1 MFKCSTLICIVNG
14 EKEMKVLYAASE
26 AVPFCKTGGL
36 GDVAGSLPPA
46 LAAAGAETAVV
57 LPLYQTI
64 KSKYIKELEFVVS
77 DYVSLSWRR
86 AYCGLFKMV
95 RDGVT
100 WYFIDN
106 DQYFDRE
113 ELYDYMDDGER
124 FGFFSHAV
132 VSMLMYMDFKPDV
145 IHCNDWQTAL
155 IPVYLRTDGAGEPW
169 FRSIRT
175 VLTIHNI
182 EYQGR
187 YGINT
192 LGDLFGL
199 YRSAVDDGTMIM
211 HGDVNL
217 LKGGIVC
224 ANAVTADSPTYAK
237 EIGLEYFAHGLESV
251 INRNSFK
258 LTGILNGLDTV
269 FYDPVT
275 DKMIKNNYDQ
285 NSLGKRAGNKQHLQ
299 AMMGLSENPEIPVI
313 GIVSRLVGH
322 KGFDLVCDA
331 FQDIMNLGVQLA
343 VIGQGETK
351 YENFF
356 SWAAK
361 QYPGSVGYRHGYT
374 EEAAHAVY
382 GGSDLYLMPS
392 KSETCGVSQM
402 IAMRYGAVPI
412 VRETGGLKDTV
423 TPYEA
428 LRDMGTGFVFRAYA
442 SGDMVFVI
450 SQAVSLYKNNPA
462 AFRRIQKRCM
472 EQDFS
477 WQNSA
482 AKYLD
487 IYDSVMA

>member
-1 MFKCSTLICIVNG
+1 
-14 EKEMKVLYAASE
+14 MKVLYAASE
-26 AVPFCKTGGL
+26 AAPFCKTGGL

-57 LPLYQTI
+57 LPLYQSI
-64 KSKYIKELEFVVS
+64 KSKYAGELEFVVS
-77 DYVSLSWRR
+77 DYVNLSWRR
-86 AYCGLFKMV
+86 AYCGLFKLV
-95 RDGVT
+95 KHGVI

-106 DQYFDRE
+106 EQYFDRE

-155 IPVYLRTDGAGEPW
+155 IPVYLRTDGEVEPW

-199 YRSAVDDGTMIM
+199 FRTSVDDGTMIM

-224 ANAVTADSPTYAK
+224 ANAVTADSPTYAE

-251 INRNSFK
+251 VNRNSFK
-258 LTGILNGLDTV
+258 LTGILNGLDTE
-269 FYDPVT
+269 FYDPET
-275 DKMIKNNYDQ
+275 DKILTYNYSKDTID
-285 NSLGKRAGNKQHLQ
+285 KRAGNKKHLQ
-299 AMMGLSENPEIPVI
+299 ALMGLSQNPDIPVI

-343 VIGQGETK
+343 VIGQGETR

-356 SWAAK
+356 SWAAQ

-392 KSETCGVSQM
+392 RSETCGVSQM

-423 TPYEA
+423 TAYEA
-428 LRDMGTGFVFRAYA
+428 LRDIGTGFVFRAYA
-442 SGDMVFVI
+442 AGDMVFVI
-450 SQAVSLYKNNPA
+450 DQAVSLFKNNRA
-462 AFRRIQKRCM
+462 AFTRIQKRCM

-477 WQNSA
+477 WQASA
-482 AKYLD
+482 QKYMD
-487 IYDSVMA
+487 IYRSVCV